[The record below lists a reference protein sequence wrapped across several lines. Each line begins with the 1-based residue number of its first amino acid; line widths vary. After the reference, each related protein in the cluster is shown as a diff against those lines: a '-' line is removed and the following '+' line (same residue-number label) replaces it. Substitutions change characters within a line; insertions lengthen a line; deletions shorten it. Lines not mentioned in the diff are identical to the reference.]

1 MTDDQIN
8 EKIARYLF
16 NLKGL
21 DYDAEVKELTGVY
34 DNSYIQEGYGGG
46 CETCDYG
53 RDLASLELEMMVN
66 YRPTHGRRATAVL
79 RVEVSYAD
87 CLLHLLKDTP
97 NAY

>member
-1 MTDDQIN
+1 MTDDEIN

-21 DYDAEVKELTGVY
+21 DYDAEVKELESVV
-34 DNSYIQEGYGGG
+34 DASSIQEGYGGG
-46 CETCDYG
+46 CDTCGWGADPATL
-53 RDLASLELEMMVN
+53 DLKMVVT
-66 YRPTHGRRATAVL
+66 YRPTHGKRAIERL
-79 RVEVSYAD
+79 YVETSYAD